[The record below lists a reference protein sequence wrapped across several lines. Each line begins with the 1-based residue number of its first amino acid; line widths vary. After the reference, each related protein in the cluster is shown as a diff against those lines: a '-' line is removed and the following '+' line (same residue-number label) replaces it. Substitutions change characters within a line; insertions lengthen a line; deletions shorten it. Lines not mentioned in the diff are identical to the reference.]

1 VRLILALVTGA
12 NSREA
17 KKHFNVIE
25 RAEVSISDDV
35 RINVRDTN
43 HAVLVALFQPMMV
56 TRLREA
62 LERTLTE
69 RLHAVAD
76 YADGVPLDILK
87 RRQVFEDTGL
97 GAGALEARSWLLS
110 GAKSDGWNLERERR
124 EGPVEMDWKVT
135 GTGLVVEQKTVL
147 ETNEVG
153 EGSQVWKTQLVM
165 GAQPQILNGKKQRS
179 FGTGSKPI
187 KDKLQRMGEELGV
200 SKGRWRGLG
209 RAWRG
214 R

>member
-1 VRLILALVTGA
+1 MLSRWYKDKAATAIEPSELIGLLCSPQKGIDVDLKVRLIPALVTGA

-110 GAKSDGWNLERERR
+110 GAKSDGWKGR
-124 EGPVEMDWKVT
+124 EGKVP
-135 GTGLVVEQKTVL
+135 
-147 ETNEVG
+147 
-153 EGSQVWKTQLVM
+153 WRW
-165 GAQPQILNGKKQRS
+165 IGK
-179 FGTGSKPI
+179 
-187 KDKLQRMGEELGV
+187 
-200 SKGRWRGLG
+200 
-209 RAWRG
+209 
-214 R
+214 